1 MNSTNN
7 VPMSAFRRL
16 AREGMKG
23 HFWRLW
29 LISLITQLPGFAYSF
44 LSSVSLALRSAIYA
58 AYAVLVSVMMCGWT
72 RACARRLRGED
83 YGVGTL
89 FWWDRLPRA
98 LAVWLALNG
107 VTILQGFLH
116 DDYINLALSA
126 LTILLTLTWG
136 MAPYLWID
144 SPELSAVEAL
154 RRSRETMKGH
164 RLRLLCLALSFLG
177 WGMLY
182 ALAILLLGFIVSLV
196 PLYFEGIGD
205 AAIDALRWTTS
216 QVETRSW
223 VVAAGRMVN
232 YMLLSM
238 LMVYTRMSLVAFY
251 EVLSGRLV
259 VEAQP
264 ADPGDLPDDALEP
277 EDDDVGVLDALGEAA
292 WQSNAGNFYHG
303 APTPDV
309 AMTAGEVA
317 AWDVLAQHGFSHA
330 QMEKDGVI
338 EDYRALGVKPETEV
352 RWRRDY
358 ANSALAAFREE
369 GNPAIA
375 NAVVRL
381 AVECGDPY
389 ALNGALEAMDDAVS
403 AEKIGGMPALEV
415 CANMAAALGS
425 GAFDADAAFLAEAR
439 GQVGELVNRLVVRL
453 NVSDP
458 DGAWQRN
465 VADIRG
471 MLEP

>member
-1 MNSTNN
+1 MDSTNN
-7 VPMSAFRRL
+7 LPVSEFRRL

-29 LISLITQLPGFAYSF
+29 LVTLVSMLPRIVLSLLAPRG
-44 LSSVSLALRSAIYA
+44 LALRVAIYA
-58 AYAVLVSVMMCGWT
+58 AYVVLESVMMCGWT
-72 RACARRLRGED
+72 RAFVRRLRGLD

-107 VTILQGFLH
+107 FDLLRMLLNNEFMGPLPALL
-116 DDYINLALSA
+116 DLALVSVA
-126 LTILLTLTWG
+126 MFLTLTWG

-144 SPELSAVEAL
+144 LPELGAL
-154 RRSRETMKGH
+154 DVLQRSRETMKGH
-164 RLRLLCLALSFLG
+164 RPRLLFLEMSFLG
-177 WGMLY
+177 WGALY
-182 ALAILLLGFIVSLV
+182 LVTSTLVNTLLRMAMVSIYAGAV
-196 PLYFEGIGD
+196 
-205 AAIDALRWTTS
+205 
-216 QVETRSW
+216 VSW
-223 VVAAGRMVN
+223 LLFSLLTA
-232 YMLLSM
+232 YM
-238 LMVYTRMSLVAFY
+238 RMSYAAFY
-251 EVLSGRLV
+251 EVRTGWLA
-259 VEAQP
+259 VEAREP
-264 ADPGDLPDDALEP
+264 AGDRDEPSGDGGEADAPEP
-277 EDDDVGVLDALGEAA
+277 EDDDANMLNTLGEAA
-292 WQSNAGNFYHG
+292 WQSPPGAFHRG
-303 APTPDV
+303 APTPEI
-309 AMTAGEVA
+309 AMTAEEVA

-330 QMEKDGVI
+330 QMEQDGVI
-338 EDYRALGVKPETEV
+338 GDYLALGVKPETEV

-458 DGAWQRN
+458 DGAWQKD
-465 VADIRG
+465 VAGIRG
-471 MLEP
+471 MLEE

>member
-1 MNSTNN
+1 MNSTNH
-7 VPMSAFRRL
+7 VPAHEFRRL
-16 AREGMKG
+16 AREAMKG
-23 HFWRLW
+23 HFWKLW

-44 LSSVSLALRSAIYA
+44 FAPGSLAVRAAIYA

-72 RACARRLRGED
+72 RACVRRLRGED

-107 VTILQGFLH
+107 VTIVQGFLH
-116 DDYINLALSA
+116 DDYINLALSV
-126 LTILLTLTWG
+126 LTILLALTWG

-144 SPELSAVEAL
+144 SPELGAVEAL
-154 RRSRETMKGH
+154 WRSRETMKGH

-251 EVLSGRLV
+251 EVLSGRLA

-264 ADPGDLPDDALEP
+264 ADPGDLPDDAPEP
-277 EDDDVGVLDALGEAA
+277 EDVGV
-292 WQSNAGNFYHG
+292 GNG
-303 APTPDV
+303 TRGGV
-309 AMTAGEVA
+309 VGR
-317 AWDVLAQHGFSHA
+317 GFLLH
-330 QMEKDGVI
+330 
-338 EDYRALGVKPETEV
+338 L
-352 RWRRDY
+352 
-358 ANSALAAFREE
+358 
-369 GNPAIA
+369 
-375 NAVVRL
+375 RL
-381 AVECGDPY
+381 R
-389 ALNGALEAMDDAVS
+389 
-403 AEKIGGMPALEV
+403 K
-415 CANMAAALGS
+415 
-425 GAFDADAAFLAEAR
+425 
-439 GQVGELVNRLVVRL
+439 VG
-453 NVSDP
+453 
-458 DGAWQRN
+458 
-465 VADIRG
+465 
-471 MLEP
+471 